1 MGVLD
6 KSNSAYKFILRSHID
21 EILAIEYHMVGGI
34 LITVSKDKTV
44 RLWDLESYEEKYE
57 YEIED

>member
-1 MGVLD
+1 
-6 KSNSAYKFILRSHID
+6 
-21 EILAIEYHMVGGI
+21 MVGGI